1 VGLRILAS
9 LSVVG
14 SYTRT
19 RLSASVGYREN
30 VRFIIAIAVFVVAA
44 ALLGVGVAQ
53 KIIFSGP
60 SSITVGHS
68 APATARYVVIDG
80 SVARAHEGIQ
90 SLTAQGA
97 SSTVVAYGR
106 TADVLA
112 WIGTSPYQIAQL
124 SGDGKSLELSDGKP
138 APAPSADLTVKP
150 SDAEAKIVDP
160 AGSDLWL
167 DEQHA
172 EGVATLPMNLS
183 DDMSAIIASNGVDV
197 APGIFSLSWPLPNPA
212 PFATSFII
220 AGGALAVLGLIL
232 YIWALRHLRAQNGPR
247 RRGRL
252 PKPPKSKA
260 INPPM
265 PKSLE
270 GRRAGRRSAGRRGM
284 VAVGLGAVVA
294 FGLAGCSPYQSG
306 QNATTPTPTAT
317 SASVV
322 PEIPPAVTST
332 QLGRIVTRIS
342 ADVTSADAAMNDDR
356 AATRLVGP
364 ALEARLANYALR
376 RADAAQPAIAA
387 LPASPLT
394 FIMPQATAAWPRVVM
409 TVVQDETNPSVPTT
423 GLVLVQNS
431 PRANYHVEYAVT
443 LEPNAQVPQVAP
455 AAIGSAL
462 VQPSSKLLLI
472 APDQLSAAYGSVL
485 MQGLDS
491 PSAKYFDLGT
501 DTLAPQIG
509 RDYKEQKKA
518 AVSDRASLEF
528 TQSAGS
534 GQPLALATLDSGAI
548 VSVGLNEVETVK
560 PTVAGASV
568 SPEGQA
574 KVLSGVTS
582 STTGIESTYGLQ
594 LTFYVPPVGSTE
606 KIRLLGY
613 SQGLISAKG
622 L

>member
-1 VGLRILAS
+1 
-9 LSVVG
+9 
-14 SYTRT
+14 
-19 RLSASVGYREN
+19 
-30 VRFIIAIAVFVVAA
+30 VRFIIAILVFVVAA
-44 ALLGVGVAQ
+44 TLLGVGGAQ
-53 KIIFSGP
+53 KLIYSGP
-60 SSITVGHS
+60 TSITLSHS
-68 APATARYVVIDG
+68 ADAQTRYLVIDG
-80 SVARAHEGIQ
+80 SVARTHEGVQ
-90 SLTAQGA
+90 SLTAQGSA
-97 SSTVVAYGR
+97 STVVAYGR

-112 WIGTSPYQIAQL
+112 WIGKDAYQVVTISP
-124 SGDGKSLELSDGKP
+124 DGTSLELVEGTP
-138 APAPSADLTVKP
+138 GVAPGADLSVTP
-150 SDAEAKIVDP
+150 ADAEPTIVDP

-167 DEQHA
+167 DEQHG
-172 EGVATLPMNLS
+172 EGAVTLPMTLA
-183 DDMSAIIASNGVDV
+183 DDMSAIIAANGVDM
-197 APGIFSLSWPLPNPA
+197 APGNFSLSWPLPNPA

-232 YIWALRHLRAQNGPR
+232 YIWALRHLRAQTGPR
-247 RRGRL
+247 RRGRT
-252 PKPPKSKA
+252 PKPPKLKGSDRST
-260 INPPM
+260 PR
-265 PKSLE
+265 SLE
-270 GRRAGRRSAGRRGM
+270 GRRADRRSGRRSAGQRSL
-284 VAVGLGAVVA
+284 VAVGLSTAVII
-294 FGLAGCSPYQSG
+294 GLAGCSPYQSG
-306 QNATTPTPTAT
+306 QNSVTPEPTSTA
-317 SASVV
+317 ASVV
-322 PEIPPAVTST
+322 PEIPPAVTAP
-332 QLGRIVTRIS
+332 QLARIVTRIS
-342 ADVTSADAAMNDDR
+342 ADVTSADAAMNDER
-356 AATRLVGP
+356 AAARLVGP

-472 APDQLSAAYGSVL
+472 SPDQLSAAYGSVL

-518 AVSDRASLEF
+518 AVADRASLEF
-528 TQSAGS
+528 AQSAGS

-560 PTVAGASV
+560 PTVVGASV
-568 SPEGQA
+568 STEGQA
-574 KVLSGVTS
+574 KVLSGVSS